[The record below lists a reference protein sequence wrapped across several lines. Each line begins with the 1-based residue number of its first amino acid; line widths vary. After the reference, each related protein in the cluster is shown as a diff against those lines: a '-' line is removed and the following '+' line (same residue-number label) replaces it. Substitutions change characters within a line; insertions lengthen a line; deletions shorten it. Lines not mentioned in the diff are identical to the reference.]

1 MVFFGRLFFAP
12 LATGLMVFSAHADT
26 PQQNSVDQ
34 SFEAVAAAVAD
45 EGLVDVIQ
53 IDHSRLAADVGVEMP
68 PSRVQIFSD
77 PRINATIMNE
87 NVRAGLDLPFRTL
100 SFDEKG
106 KPTLLYTASDFL
118 AQRHGLRGADALSD
132 FDARLTQVFET
143 LKDVSPQRVAS
154 KDIEKGFAIIE
165 LQSAYNVPETVAR
178 LRDVV
183 TAQSDTIW
191 FGEIDFQKEAA
202 DNGVELLPAQL
213 LLFGGPAPGGVAMA
227 EFPAIGLDAFCQ
239 KLLVYEGNDGRAVVL
254 FNDIAA
260 LAELHYGRT
269 IEPHTL
275 LNERLTQT
283 FLGAIK

>member
-1 MVFFGRLFFAP
+1 MVDA
-12 LATGLMVFSAHADT
+12 GLK
-26 PQQNSVDQ
+26 
-34 SFEAVAAAVAD
+34 
-45 EGLVDVIQ
+45 DVIQ
-53 IDHSRLAADVGVEMP
+53 IDHSRLAADAGVEMP

-77 PRINATIMNE
+77 SRINAEIMNE

-106 KPTLLYTASDFL
+106 TPTLLYTASDFL
-118 AQRHGLRGADALSD
+118 AQRHGLHGAKALSD
-132 FDARLTQVFET
+132 FDARLTEVFET
-143 LKDVSPQRVAS
+143 LTDVSPQRVAS
-154 KDIEKGFAIIE
+154 TGIEKGFAIIE
-165 LQSAYNVPETVAR
+165 LQSLYDVTETVAR

-254 FNDIAA
+254 FNDIAR
-260 LAELHYGRT
+260 LAEFHYGHS
-269 IEPHTL
+269 IDPHAM
-275 LNERLTQT
+275 LNKRLTAT
-283 FLGAIK
+283 FNGAIK